1 MTDDLELFT
10 SWRAGDRAAGSALIE
25 RHFDAL
31 ARFFGSKVGATHQ
44 DDLVQRTFLACI
56 EGAAG
61 FRGDSS
67 FRAFLFGIARNLVFE
82 HYRSRVRDGRNDPD
96 FTTGA
101 LVDLAPGL
109 VTAAAARAA
118 QARLA
123 IALERIPLE
132 AQILVELYYWEE
144 LSVEELAAVLAVP
157 AGTIKS
163 RLHRARTLLREA
175 AEALDRGGGGGAS
188 AGQELDQWLARVAV
202 ARGSLAE

>member
-1 MTDDLELFT
+1 MQDDLELFAA
-10 SWRAGDRAAGSALIE
+10 WRAGDRDAGGALIE

-61 FRGDSS
+61 FRGDNSV
-67 FRAFLFGIARNLVFE
+67 RAFLFGIARNLVFE
-82 HYRSRVRDGRNDPD
+82 HYRARVRDGKHDPD
-96 FTTGA
+96 FTASA

-109 VTAAAARAA
+109 VTAAAARADH
-118 QARLA
+118 ARLA
-123 IALERIPLE
+123 AALERIPLE

-144 LSVEELAAVLAVP
+144 LSIEELAAVLAVP
-157 AGTIKS
+157 PGTVKS

-175 AEALDRGGGGGAS
+175 AEALDRAGGAG
-188 AGQELDQWLARVAV
+188 AGRELEAWLARVAA
-202 ARGSLAE
+202 ARGSSDE